1 VKILPLVLLV
11 GLLAACTG
19 PAPQPPS
26 AQPSSVAPS
35 DGPACMPEI
44 GESGFTQDDSGS
56 ISYGFVVVSHCTL
69 VAINSRVTVMALAAD
84 GKPLPGYTQDLLY
97 VPVLLPGQQVALGG
111 SAWSKSRPARI
122 GLSVE
127 GTENAPVTAF
137 AGWPTVTFTGL
148 SHSQPD
154 RTGYTKVSATMVTD
168 PAGVQPCNPV
178 YYLVVRDRTGKIV
191 FGAKSLKGTPQF
203 DEKVPAAVDW
213 DKTGISAT
221 LGVGQLALT
230 DLARTK
236 CQKK

>member
-1 VKILPLVLLV
+1 MKILPLVFLV

-19 PAPQPPS
+19 PAAQPPS
-26 AQPSSVAPS
+26 PSKPSSVAS
-35 DGPACMPEI
+35 DGGPACAPEI
-44 GESGFTQDDSGS
+44 GESGFSQDDSGS
-56 ISYGFVVVSHCTL
+56 INYGFVVVSHCTQ
-69 VAINSRVTVMALAAD
+69 VAINTRVTVTALGTD

-111 SAWSKSRPARI
+111 SGWAKNRPTRI

-127 GTENAPVTAF
+127 GTQNVPVTAF
-137 AGWPTVTFTGL
+137 AGWPTVTFTDL

-168 PAGVQPCNPV
+168 PERVQPCNPV
-178 YYLVVRDRTGKIV
+178 YYLVVRDHTGRII
-191 FGAKSLKGTPQF
+191 FGAKSLKGAPQF

-213 DKTGISAT
+213 SKTGISAT
-221 LGVGQLALT
+221 LGAGQLGLT

-236 CQKK
+236 CQK